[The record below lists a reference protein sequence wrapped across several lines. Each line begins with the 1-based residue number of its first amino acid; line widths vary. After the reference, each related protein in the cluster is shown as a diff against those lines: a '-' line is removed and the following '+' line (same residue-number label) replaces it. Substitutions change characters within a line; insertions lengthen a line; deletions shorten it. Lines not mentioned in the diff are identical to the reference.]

1 MLELYQAI
9 FLFFFFQA
17 VFARRLSIYPST
29 DSILCTA
36 FPIDLCVRVCERI
49 YFEILCCA
57 SYRMVDRFLSKCTH
71 NFIPLPSPPLSL
83 SLSGFHSSTPAYI
96 FSKSFQTFTII
107 EQMSVYKTLKST
119 CTIYTGYNIKNLP
132 RVRMQTK
139 P

>member
-71 NFIPLPSPPLSL
+71 NFIPLPSPPLPLRL
-83 SLSGFHSSTPAYI
+83 SFFYSCLHFLQV
-96 FSKSFQTFTII
+96 FSNIHHHRANECVQNSQKHLHNLHRVQYKKFT
-107 EQMSVYKTLKST
+107 SCSDAD
-119 CTIYTGYNIKNLP
+119 
-132 RVRMQTK
+132 
-139 P
+139 